1 VDADGAFWLDVTK
14 ATGSG
19 DHRTLVATEDGG
31 PRFGYHVWD
40 LPLAQGN
47 LVGDAAA
54 AERTWTA
61 AQHG

>member
-31 PRFGYHVWD
+31 PPVR
-40 LPLAQGN
+40 LPRAGPAASAGN
-47 LVGDAAA
+47 LVGVAAA
-54 AERTWTA
+54 AERTRTA